1 VNRRYSESARLLEFA
16 LEMGQR
22 VVGSVG
28 EMLPDEAK
36 RHLLN
41 AQREV
46 IQALVIVYEQQ
57 AGTRREARRQA
68 PSDLGDEDVVVR
80 SPRSRRKP
88 GEAAS
93 SVRPVKVTPTTRP
106 PRSTRIDVQ

>member
-1 VNRRYSESARLLEFA
+1 MNRRYSESARLLEFA

-28 EMLPDEAK
+28 EMLPDDAK

-46 IQALVIVYEQQ
+46 IQALVIVYEQL
-57 AGTRREARRQA
+57 AGTRREARGRGPA
-68 PSDLGDEDVVVR
+68 GLDDDDVVVR
-80 SPRSRRKP
+80 TPRSRRKP
-88 GEAAS
+88 GAAAS
-93 SVRPVKVTPTTRP
+93 SVSTVKVTPTTRR
-106 PRSTRIDVQ
+106 PRSTRIDVN